1 MHPHPSLASASAAVV
16 VAPLRLFLGS
26 LALVAALALGARAA
40 APAAPTAPAS
50 APPALTA
57 EEKAAGWRLLFDGHS
72 LAGWRRYGQPAT
84 AAIGPGWKAA
94 DGLLQ
99 KVAGI
104 KSGDII
110 TAQTFDNFELSWE
123 WRIEKEGNNGVKY
136 FVTEKRPGAPGH
148 EYQMIDDDAPKW
160 AKLHAESK
168 TASFYEVLPPA
179 ADRPLNP
186 PGQWNRSHIV
196 VRGSV
201 VEHWLND
208 RKVLTYELGSA
219 AVRAGI
225 AKSKFAKYPDF
236 GEKIRGHI
244 MLTDHGD
251 AAWFRAIKIRELPAR

>member
-1 MHPHPSLASASAAVV
+1 MRP
-16 VAPLRLFLGS
+16 APLRLTLGS
-26 LALVAALALGARAA
+26 LALLAALTLGARAA
-40 APAAPTAPAS
+40 APAAPAS
-50 APPALTA
+50 APATLTA
-57 EEKAAGWRLLFDGHS
+57 AEKAAGWRLLFDGHS
-72 LAGWRRYGQPAT
+72 LAGWRLYGQPAT
-84 AAIGPGWKAA
+84 TAIGPGWKAA

-104 KSGDII
+104 KTGDII
-110 TAQTFDNFELSWE
+110 TEQTFDNFELSWE

-136 FVTEKRPGAPGH
+136 FVTEKRSGAPGH

-186 PGQWNRSHIV
+186 PGQWNRSRIV
-196 VRGSV
+196 VRGSG

-219 AVRAGI
+219 AVTTGI
-225 AKSKFAKYPDF
+225 AKSKFAKYTDF
-236 GEKIRGHI
+236 GQKLRGHI

-251 AAWFRAIKIRELPAR
+251 AAWFRALKLRELPAR

>member
-1 MHPHPSLASASAAVV
+1 MRPS
-16 VAPLRLFLGS
+16 PLRLTLRS
-26 LALVAALALGARAA
+26 LALVVALTLGARGA
-40 APAAPTAPAS
+40 APAAPAPAP
-50 APPALTA
+50 APLTA
-57 EEKAAGWRLLFDGHS
+57 AEKAAGWRLLFDGQS
-72 LAGWRRYGQPAT
+72 LTGWRLYGQPAT
-84 AAIGPGWKAA
+84 TAIGPGWKAA

-104 KSGDII
+104 KTGDII
-110 TAQTFDNFELSWE
+110 TEQTFDNFELSWE

-136 FVTEKRPGAPGH
+136 LVTEARPAAPGH

-186 PGQWNRSHIV
+186 PGQWNRSRIV

-208 RKVLTYELGSA
+208 RKVLTYELGST
-219 AVRAGI
+219 AVKAGL

-236 GEKIRGHI
+236 GQKLRGHI

-251 AAWFRAIKIRELPAR
+251 AAWFRALKLRELPAR

>member
-1 MHPHPSLASASAAVV
+1 MRPS
-16 VAPLRLFLGS
+16 PLRLTLHS
-26 LALVAALALGARAA
+26 LARVVALTLGARARA
-40 APAAPTAPAS
+40 AAAAQASAPAS
-50 APPALTA
+50 LTT

-72 LAGWRRYGQPAT
+72 LAGWRLYGKPAT
-84 AAIGPGWKAA
+84 TAIGPGWKVD
-94 DGLLQ
+94 DGIL
-99 KVAGI
+99 KKIAGI
-104 KSGDII
+104 KTGDII
-110 TAQTFDNFELSWE
+110 TEQTYDNFELSWE

-160 AKLHAESK
+160 AALHAESK

-186 PGQWNRSHIV
+186 PGQWNRSRVV

-219 AVRAGI
+219 AVTAGI
-225 AKSKFAKYPDF
+225 AKSKFAKYADF
-236 GEKIRGHI
+236 GQKLPGHI

-251 AAWFRAIKIRELPAR
+251 AAWFRALKLRELPAR